1 MRTSTRRPIPAEA
14 ATTSAAIAT
23 RIGTRLKQARLAA
36 NWTQQQLA
44 GDRYTK
50 AYVSALENGLVRPS
64 MAALEFF
71 ATRLG
76 VTPSRLLGDDSP
88 AWSRLEADVHLAA
101 GRWQE
106 AVDGYTQQ
114 LEAPTDARGRA
125 ELLCGR
131 AEALARLN
139 EPLAAA
145 TDAGEAE
152 RIFTA
157 AGRLGDAA
165 LARYWLAFAQHLQGN
180 AAEARSLLRG
190 VLEQVRGGLSV
201 EPDFHVRLLVALA
214 ATESRDGDHAK
225 ALAYLHEVKSI
236 AGELDDRRRA
246 AYYYDLAIAYRH
258 TGDHEGAIR
267 AGSQSLALY
276 RSAGSDSEVAMLE
289 NDLALAH
296 LASGHVARAKELVAD
311 SRDRFAR
318 LHDTRWLAHVDETAA
333 QIALADGQPKRA
345 IELARTAERAAIE
358 VENAAARISAVL
370 TIARSLGSLGE
381 TDAALE
387 EFARAASLARA
398 QGANTILREI
408 LGQWADVL
416 AKSGLHEQ
424 AYALTREALAVS

>member
-1 MRTSTRRPIPAEA
+1 VSA
-14 ATTSAAIAT
+14 SAAIAT
-23 RIGTRLKQARLAA
+23 RIGTRLKQARLDAG
-36 NWTQQQLA
+36 WTQQQLA

-101 GRWQE
+101 GRWRE
-106 AVDGYTQQ
+106 AADGYTQQ
-114 LEAPTDARGRA
+114 LESPTDVRGRA
-125 ELLCGR
+125 ELLRGR

-145 TDAGEAE
+145 TDAAE
-152 RIFTA
+152 SERLFTSVGQA
-157 AGRLGDAA
+157 ADAA

-190 VLEQVRGGLSV
+190 VLELVRGGLAV

-246 AYYYDLAIAYRH
+246 AYLYDLAIAYRN

-267 AGSQSLALY
+267 SGNQSLALY

-296 LASGHVARAKELVAD
+296 LASGHVSRAKELVAD

-333 QIALADGQPKRA
+333 QIALADGQPQRA
-345 IELARTAERAAIE
+345 LELARAAEATAIAIE
-358 VENAAARISAVL
+358 NDAARISSVL
-370 TIARSLGSLGE
+370 TAARAQYALGQ
-381 TDAALE
+381 TDPALE
-387 EFARAASLARA
+387 EFARAATLAREQNA
-398 QGANTILREI
+398 GPILREI

-416 AKSGLHEQ
+416 AKSGRHEQ